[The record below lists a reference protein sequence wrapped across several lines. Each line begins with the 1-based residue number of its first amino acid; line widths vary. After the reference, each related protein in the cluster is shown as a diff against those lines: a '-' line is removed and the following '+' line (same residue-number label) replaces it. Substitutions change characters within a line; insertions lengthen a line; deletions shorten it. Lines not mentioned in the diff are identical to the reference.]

1 VSARPAG
8 KRDTATVVILS
19 PPPPPPLPLSLWQV
33 VSGAQLTAAGDAVL
47 AGVRGLLAT
56 ETVELG
62 AAAQVAPEPAIQA
75 PFNPIQPH
83 STPFNPLFSSRAQA
97 AGLPQRASRQPWTG
111 QPFPVTGYF
120 NTGMECY

>member
-1 VSARPAG
+1 MSARPAG

-83 STPFNPLFSSRAQA
+83 STPYSAHVRRLLAYHKELPDSPGLGNPFQ
-97 AGLPQRASRQPWTG
+97 
-111 QPFPVTGYF
+111 
-120 NTGMECY
+120 

>member
-1 VSARPAG
+1 
-8 KRDTATVVILS
+8 
-19 PPPPPPLPLSLWQV
+19 V

-75 PFNPIQPH
+75 PFNPIQPPIQLTCAGCWPTTK
-83 STPFNPLFSSRAQA
+83 SFPTALDWATLSSNRV
-97 AGLPQRASRQPWTG
+97 L
-111 QPFPVTGYF
+111 
-120 NTGMECY
+120 